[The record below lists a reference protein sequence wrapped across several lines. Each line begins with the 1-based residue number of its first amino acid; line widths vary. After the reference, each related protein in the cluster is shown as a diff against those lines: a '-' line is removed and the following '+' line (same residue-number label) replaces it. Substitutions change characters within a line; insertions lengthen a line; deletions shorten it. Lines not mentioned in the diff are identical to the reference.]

1 MQHKMGSVIRIWCH
15 RLDFGMKLLDL
26 SNLSVRKGSRYKGL
40 SAKMAVYLCQLRT
53 LLDSTDFIGR
63 KKRQTS
69 KNVTVLTNHLR
80 NTHTHTHSYTD
91 RRTEYRQYG

>member
-69 KNVTVLTNHLR
+69 KNVTVHSSNKSSQKY
-80 NTHTHTHSYTD
+80 THTHTLIHRQTD
-91 RRTEYRQYG
+91 